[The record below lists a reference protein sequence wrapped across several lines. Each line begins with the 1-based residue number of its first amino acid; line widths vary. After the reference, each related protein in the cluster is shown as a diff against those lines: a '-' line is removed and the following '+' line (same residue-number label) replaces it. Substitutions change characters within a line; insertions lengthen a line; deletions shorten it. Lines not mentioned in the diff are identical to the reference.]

1 MGKNARSIK
10 MSQEIDDKFAQNAWI
25 DASEY
30 LIAKVKEAIEKFGD
44 SFAEKIKNLFTSTKN
59 RDEDNLKNAISV
71 SALRQKYEKAV
82 NLIDEAL
89 NSTEN
94 ADKFW
99 TLIEESLKETLE
111 SEAFLLDKTDGGAF
125 SNMSFTR
132 WGEDFIYK

>member
-1 MGKNARSIK
+1 MGRSIK
-10 MSQEIDDKFAQNAWI
+10 MSQETDEKSAENACI

-44 SFAEKIKNLFTSTKN
+44 SIAEKIKNLFSSKRQN
-59 RDEDNLKNAISV
+59 RDKDNLKNSISV
-71 SALRQKYEKAV
+71 LALRRKYEKAV

-89 NSTEN
+89 NNTDN

-99 TLIEESLKETLE
+99 TLIEDSLKETLE
-111 SEAFLLDKTDGGAF
+111 SEALLLDKTDGGAF

-132 WGEDFIYK
+132 WGE